1 MDPLMIAAV
10 ARLQF
15 ESPPVVRRPRRRR
28 RQSIGIPSR
37 VFYEHRSMH
46 G

>member
-28 RQSIGIPSR
+28 ASTGIPSR
-37 VFYEHRSMH
+37 VFYEHRSMPI
-46 G
+46 